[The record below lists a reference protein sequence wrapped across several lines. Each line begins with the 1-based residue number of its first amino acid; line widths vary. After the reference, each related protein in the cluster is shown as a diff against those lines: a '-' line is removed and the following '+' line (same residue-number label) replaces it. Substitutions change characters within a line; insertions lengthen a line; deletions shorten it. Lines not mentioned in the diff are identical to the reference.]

1 LAGVEGGYAKSTMAT
16 VPAETRR
23 RTPDGRAQ
31 QPPLPPAILKGDDAV
46 PRGLAVA
53 SAITLRV
60 LIVAGGVLLA
70 AMAASRLMMVVL
82 PVIIAL
88 LLATLLVP
96 AARRLQSHGW
106 RPAPAAAAVTF
117 AALFVFFGLWALI
130 IPGVLSQSDDLF
142 TNVQDGARQ
151 AVTVLEPLGVDRA
164 DVDRAIDDALSSVQG
179 SAVANEV
186 LTGAVLLTQWAAAV
200 ILIAVLTF
208 FFVKDGARLWEWLL
222 ELFHEDRQPL
232 LREVG
237 ERSWGALSAYV
248 QGVFLVATIDAVLIG
263 AALLIVGVPVA
274 MPLIVLT
281 FVAAFFPVVGAF
293 VAGAA
298 AVLVALVA
306 NGLAAALVILAVIVA
321 VQQLEGNVFYPVVVG
336 RKLQLHPVGI
346 LLALTAGGVLAGVV
360 GAFLAVPIAA
370 VTGAVLN
377 FTRERR
383 EARLSSAVLAPP

>member
-1 LAGVEGGYAKSTMAT
+1 MAT
-16 VPAETRR
+16 MPAETRR
-23 RTPDGRAQ
+23 RTPDGRT
-31 QPPLPPAILKGDDAV
+31 PRPLPQALIKGDDAV

-53 SAITLRV
+53 SAITLRL
-60 LIVAGGVLLA
+60 LIVAAGVVLVALGA
-70 AMAASRLMMVVL
+70 ARLMLVVL
-82 PVIIAL
+82 PVIISL

-96 AARRLQSHGW
+96 GARWLQARGW
-106 RPAPAAAAVTF
+106 RPAPAAAAMTATAFLV
-117 AALFVFFGLWALI
+117 FVGLWALI

-151 AVTVLEPLGVDRA
+151 AVSVLEPLGVGRA
-164 DVDRAIDDALSSVQG
+164 DVDKAIDDALSSVQG

-186 LTGAVLLTQWAAAV
+186 MTGAVLLTQWAAAV
-200 ILIAVLTF
+200 ILIVVLTF
-208 FFVKDGARLWEWLL
+208 FFVKDGPRLWNWLL
-222 ELFHEDRQPL
+222 ELFHEDRQPVL
-232 LREVG
+232 QEVG
-237 ERSWGALSAYV
+237 VRSWSALSAYV
-248 QGVFLVATIDAVLIG
+248 QGVVLVATIDAVLIG
-263 AALLIVGVPVA
+263 TALVIVGVPVA

-281 FVAAFFPVVGAF
+281 FVAAFFPIVGAF

-306 NGLAAALVILAVIVA
+306 NGLGAAIVIAAVIIA

-360 GAFLAVPIAA
+360 GAFLAVPVAA

-377 FTRERR
+377 YTRERR
-383 EARLSSAVLAPP
+383 EARQESAVLAPP

>member
-1 LAGVEGGYAKSTMAT
+1 LARVDGGYSKVRMAT
-16 VPAETRR
+16 APAQTRR
-23 RTPDGRAQ
+23 HTQDGR
-31 QPPLPPAILKGDDAV
+31 PRPLPPAILKGDDAV

-53 SAITLRV
+53 SAIALRL
-60 LIVAGGVLLA
+60 LIVAGGVVLVALG
-70 AMAASRLMMVVL
+70 ASRLMMVVL

-88 LLATLLVP
+88 LLTTLL
-96 AARRLQSHGW
+96 ASGARRLEARGW
-106 RPAPAAAAVTF
+106 RPSWAAAAVTF
-117 AALFVFFGLWALI
+117 LALLVFFGMWALI

-142 TNVQDGARQ
+142 ANLQDGAGK
-151 AVTVLEPLGVDRA
+151 AVSVLEPLGVGRA
-164 DVDRAIDDALSSVQG
+164 DLDKAIDDGLSSVQG

-186 LTGAVLLTQWAAAV
+186 LTGAVLLTKWAAAV
-200 ILIAVLTF
+200 ILIVVLTF
-208 FFVKDGARLWEWLL
+208 FFVKDGARLWEWVL
-222 ELFHEDRQPL
+222 ELFHEDRQPV

-237 ERSWGALSAYV
+237 ERSWAALSAYV
-248 QGVFLVATIDAVLIG
+248 QGVVMVATIDAVLIG
-263 AALLIVGVPVA
+263 LALVIVGVPVA

-306 NGLAAALVILAVIVA
+306 NGLGAALVILAVIVA

-360 GAFLAVPIAA
+360 GAFLAVPVAA

-377 FTRERR
+377 YTRERR
-383 EARLSSAVLAPP
+383 EARQTSAVVAPP

>member
-1 LAGVEGGYAKSTMAT
+1 M
-16 VPAETRR
+16 PAQPRPSNGQPERPR
-23 RTPDGRAQ
+23 
-31 QPPLPPAILKGDDAV
+31 PPLMKGDDAV

-53 SAITLRV
+53 SAVTLRV
-60 LIVAGGVLLA
+60 GIVVGGLVLVALG
-70 AMAASRLMMVVL
+70 ASRMMMVVL
-82 PVIIAL
+82 PVIIAVLLTTL
-88 LLATLLVP
+88 LLPGMRWLQ
-96 AARRLQSHGW
+96 ARHW
-106 RPAPAAAAVTF
+106 RPAPAAAAMTLLAVI
-117 AALFVFFGLWALI
+117 VFFGLWAAI
-130 IPGVLSQSDDLF
+130 VPGVLSQSDDLF
-142 TNVQDGARQ
+142 ANVQDGAGQ
-151 AVTVLEPLGVDRA
+151 AVGVLEPLGIGRA
-164 DVDRAIDDALSSVQG
+164 DVDRAIDKGLSSVRG
-179 SAVANEV
+179 GAVTNEI

-200 ILIAVLTF
+200 ILIVVLTF
-208 FFVKDGARLWEWLL
+208 FFLKDGRKLWEWVL
-222 ELFHEDRQPL
+222 ELFHEDRQPM

-237 ERSWGALSAYV
+237 KRSWGALSAYV

-263 AALLIVGVPVA
+263 SALLIVGVPVA

-306 NGLAAALVILAVIVA
+306 NGAGAALVILAVIIA

-377 FTRERR
+377 YTRERR
-383 EARLSSAVLAPP
+383 EERQSSAVLAPP

>member
-1 LAGVEGGYAKSTMAT
+1 MAFAPVQT
-16 VPAETRR
+16 RSSNRRAERPR
-23 RTPDGRAQ
+23 RTLLA
-31 QPPLPPAILKGDDAV
+31 GDDAV

-53 SAITLRV
+53 SAVTLRLVIVVGGLV
-60 LIVAGGVLLA
+60 LVALGA
-70 AMAASRLMMVVL
+70 ARLMLVVL
-82 PVIIAL
+82 PVIIAVL
-88 LLATLLVP
+88 LTTLLTP
-96 AARRLQSHGW
+96 AFGWLRDRGW
-106 RPAPAAAAVTF
+106 RPGPAAALPVLGAV
-117 AALFVFFGLWALI
+117 LVFFGLWALI

-142 TNVQDGARQ
+142 KNLQDGVRQ
-151 AVTVLEPLGVDRA
+151 AVGVVEPLGVGRA
-164 DVDRAIDDALSSVQG
+164 DVDKAIDDGLSSVQG

-186 LTGAVLLTQWAAAV
+186 LTGAVLLTQWAAAIV
-200 ILIAVLTF
+200 LIVVLTF
-208 FFVKDGARLWEWLL
+208 FFLKDGAAIWEWVI
-222 ELFHEDRQPL
+222 ELFHEDRQPM

-281 FVAAFFPVVGAF
+281 FVAAFFPIVGAF

-306 NGLAAALVILAVIVA
+306 NGLGAAIVILAVIVA

-336 RKLQLHPVGI
+336 RKLRLHPVGI

-370 VTGAVLN
+370 VTAAVLQY
-377 FTRERR
+377 TRERR
-383 EARLSSAVLAPP
+383 EARQTSAVVAPP

>member
-1 LAGVEGGYAKSTMAT
+1 MAT
-16 VPAETRR
+16 VPAEPQT
-23 RTPDGRAQ
+23 RTPNGRAQ
-31 QPPLPPAILKGDDAV
+31 RPAPPAILKGDDAV

-53 SAITLRV
+53 SAITLRL
-60 LIVAGGVLLA
+60 LIVVAGIVLLA
-70 AMAASRLMMVVL
+70 RAASQLMMVVL
-82 PVIIAL
+82 PVIISVLLTTL
-88 LLATLLVP
+88 LLP
-96 AARRLQSHGW
+96 GARWLQARGW
-106 RPAPAAAAVTF
+106 RPAPAAAAMVLT
-117 AALFVFFGLWALI
+117 ALLVFVGLWALI

-142 TNVQDGARQ
+142 TNVQDGARE
-151 AVTVLEPLGVDRA
+151 AVSVLEPLGVGRA
-164 DVDRAIDDALSSVQG
+164 DVDKAIDEGLSSVQG

-200 ILIAVLTF
+200 ILIVVLTF
-208 FFVKDGARLWEWLL
+208 FFVKDGGRLWEWIL
-222 ELFHEDRQPL
+222 ELFHEDRQPV

-248 QGVFLVATIDAVLIG
+248 QGVFLVATVDAVLIG

-274 MPLIVLT
+274 VPLIVLT

-306 NGLAAALVILAVIVA
+306 NGVGAALVILAVIVA

-370 VTGAVLN
+370 VTGAVLHY
-377 FTRERR
+377 TRERR
-383 EARLSSAVLAPP
+383 EQRQQSAVLAPP

>member
-1 LAGVEGGYAKSTMAT
+1 MAT
-16 VPAETRR
+16 LPAETRR
-23 RTPDGRAQ
+23 RTVPR
-31 QPPLPPAILKGDDAV
+31 PLPQALIKGDDAV

-53 SAITLRV
+53 SAITLRL
-60 LIVAGGVLLA
+60 LIVAGGVVLVALGA
-70 AMAASRLMMVVL
+70 ARMMMVVL
-82 PVIIAL
+82 PVIISL

-96 AARRLQSHGW
+96 AARRLGDRGW
-106 RPAPAAAAVTF
+106 RPAPAAAMVT
-117 AALFVFFGLWALI
+117 ALALLVFFGLWALI

-142 TNVQDGARQ
+142 INVHDGARQ
-151 AVTVLEPLGVDRA
+151 AVSVLEPLGVGRE
-164 DVDRAIDDALSSVQG
+164 DVDKAIEDGLSSVQG
-179 SAVANEV
+179 GAVANEV

-200 ILIAVLTF
+200 ILIVVLTF
-208 FFVKDGARLWEWLL
+208 FFVKDGARLWDWVL
-222 ELFHEDRQPL
+222 ELFHEDRQPV

-263 AALLIVGVPVA
+263 AALLIAGVPVA

-281 FVAAFFPVVGAF
+281 FIAAFFPIVGAF

-306 NGLAAALVILAVIVA
+306 NGLGTALAILAVIVA

-346 LLALTAGGVLAGVV
+346 LLALTAGAVLAGVV
-360 GAFLAVPIAA
+360 GAFLAVPVAA
-370 VTGAVLN
+370 VTGAVLHY
-377 FTRERR
+377 TRERR
-383 EARLSSAVLAPP
+383 EARQSSAVLAPP